1 MLSKVDGF
9 MVEKYQAFIGDT
21 GSPLLKLGVWQRSP
35 RKNRRTKMKGTN
47 NE

>member
-21 GSPLLKLGVWQRSP
+21 GSPLLKLGVSIIVCLLNKRTT
-35 RKNRRTKMKGTN
+35 KNER